1 MTKVRAV
8 YGSLRRLRNRTIG
21 AVAHH
26 AAMTYSIVALDPATG
41 DLGVAVQ
48 SKFLAVGAVVPWAKA
63 GVGAVATQSFAN
75 VAYGPGGLALL
86 EGGAHAQ
93 EALDRLVASDALRS
107 QRQVGIVDASGR
119 SATYTGDECFAWGGG
134 QAGPGFAA
142 QGNILAGP
150 AVVDGLVDTLLA
162 GGRPF
167 PELLIACL
175 AAADAAGGDRR
186 GRESAAL
193 LIVRDGAGYGGG
205 NDRWIDLNVDHH
217 DDPIGELGRL
227 LDYHRL
233 YLDRPT
239 VDELVPITEDLA
251 RELRKLMAAIGA
263 DPGGRFGGVYQPMW
277 QFKGLPA
284 PAGGLPA
291 PGSEEAAATARPMT
305 GTPRELPDGW
315 TPEWHGALED
325 WLGVQNLE
333 ERTTAPG
340 WIDPR
345 VLAELRK
352 AAIA

>member
-1 MTKVRAV
+1 
-8 YGSLRRLRNRTIG
+8 
-21 AVAHH
+21 
-26 AAMTYSIVALDPATG
+26 MTYSIVALDPATG

-75 VAYGPGGLALL
+75 VAYGPDGLAMLA
-86 EGGAHAQ
+86 GGASAQ
-93 EALDRLVASDALRS
+93 EALDRLVAADALRS
-107 QRQVGIVDASGR
+107 QRQAGIVDASGR
-119 SATYTGDECFAWGGG
+119 AATHTGDECFAWAGG
-134 QAGPGFAA
+134 QVGPGFAA

-167 PELLIACL
+167 PELLVACL

-186 GRESAAL
+186 GRESASL
-193 LIVRDGAGYGGG
+193 LIVRAGAGYGGG

-239 VDELVPITEDLA
+239 VDELVPITEELA
-251 RELRKLMAAIGA
+251 GELRRLMEAIGA
-263 DPGGRFGGVYQPMW
+263 APGGRFGGVYQPMW
-277 QFKGLPA
+277 QVNGLPG
-284 PAGGLPA
+284 PSGGVPA
-291 PGSEEAAATARPMT
+291 PGSPEAALMARPTT
-305 GTPRELPDGW
+305 GTPRALPEGW
-315 TPEWHGALED
+315 TMEWHGALED
-325 WLGVQNLE
+325 WMGVANLE
-333 ERTTAPG
+333 ERTAAPG

-345 VLAELRK
+345 VLEVLRK
-352 AAIA
+352 AADAS